1 MSSWECGVCS
11 YVHKDEAAPEKCP
24 VCEAPPKMFVQL
36 PEEIAPV
43 AESASAE
50 GGEVAPESP
59 AVAPAEAGEPAPAV
73 PPAEAAAP
81 ATNRRWRCTICGYI
95 HFGDEPPEKCPA
107 CGALKNLFVEINAAG
122 NEIADPREEPA
133 VTGVAGRGVGA
144 AVSPGAKPAVAAGPG
159 LFDRLAGL
167 VLKFHLH
174 PITVHFPNGILPA
187 VVVFLLLASFF
198 KIAILESA
206 AYFNLIFVLVML
218 PAVLLTGYMEW
229 QKRYKGLRSAIFI
242 TKILCSLIVLT
253 TVNILVFWRLLDP
266 TVASEGS
273 PYRLIYLGI
282 ALLMLAAAGI
292 AGHLGGKLVFAARQ

>member
-11 YVHKDEAAPEKCP
+11 YVHKDEATPEKCP

-36 PEEIAPV
+36 PEEIAPA
-43 AESASAE
+43 AESDSSG
-50 GGEVAPESP
+50 GGEVAPQNP
-59 AVAPAEAGEPAPAV
+59 AAV
-73 PPAEAAAP
+73 SAEAAAP
-81 ATNRRWRCTICGYI
+81 ANNRRWRCTICGYI

-107 CGALKNLFVEINAAG
+107 CGALKNLFVEIDAAG
-122 NEIADPREEPA
+122 NQIVAPRKEP
-133 VTGVAGRGVGA
+133 VVAGAAGSGEGA
-144 AVSPGAKPAVAAGPG
+144 AASPGAKPALPPAPG
-159 LFDRLAGL
+159 LFDRLADL

-187 VVVFLLLASFF
+187 VVVFLLMASFF
-198 KIAILESA
+198 NIAILESA

-273 PYRLIYLGI
+273 PYQLIYLGI

>member
-1 MSSWECGVCS
+1 
-11 YVHKDEAAPEKCP
+11 
-24 VCEAPPKMFVQL
+24 MFVQL

-43 AESASAE
+43 AETASAE
-50 GGEVAPESP
+50 GGEVAPVSP
-59 AVAPAEAGEPAPAV
+59 AVAPAEAGAPTPAV
-73 PPAEAAAP
+73 PTAEAAAP
-81 ATNRRWRCTICGYI
+81 SPAVPSAEAVAPTTNRRWRCTICGYI

-107 CGALKNLFVEINAAG
+107 CGALKNLFVEIDAAG
-122 NEIADPREEPA
+122 NEIAGPREEPA
-133 VTGVAGRGVGA
+133 ENGV

-187 VVVFLLLASFF
+187 AVVFLLLASFF
-198 KIAILESA
+198 KIAILENA

-253 TVNILVFWRLLDP
+253 TVNILVFWRLIDP

-273 PYRLIYLGI
+273 PYQLIYLGI